1 MPRPKQDEHGN
12 YWCGRCKTYKPL
24 DQFYPAPK
32 SYRSNRSQN
41 CKECGAE
48 AKWVHIQKHR
58 LLEQGPIEF
67 QKQLDLDIKR
77 ITLKQQLL
85 TKYLKGELK

>member
-1 MPRPKQDEHGN
+1 VWALQDVQAPPTSFTQLL
-12 YWCGRCKTYKPL
+12 KAI
-24 DQFYPAPK
+24 DQTVT
-32 SYRSNRSQN
+32 QN

-67 QKQLDLDIKR
+67 QKQLDLDVKR

-85 TKYLKGELK
+85 TKYLKGEL